1 MSWNLQAWNSSPKNK
16 PLETPRVSEPYVEA
30 PTQRVLLLDDR
41 EDFRDAL
48 EEYLVSRF
56 YLVTAVGNGVEGIQ
70 KLVKETFDLI
80 ICDMMMPK
88 LDGEMFYWA
97 VTRIRPAA
105 AQRFIFITGHQNDP
119 KIQAF
124 FQRVNATILV
134 KPFKFEALHSAIQ
147 DVLTKLR

>member
-1 MSWNLQAWNSSPKNK
+1 MPRNERKESDRIFSAAIEDAPMPRSKSPT
-16 PLETPRVSEPYVEA
+16 L
-30 PTQRVLLLDDR
+30 RVLLLED
-41 EDFRDAL
+41 ENDFRDVV
-48 EEYLVSRF
+48 EHYLSSRG
-56 YLVTAVGNGVEGIQ
+56 YRVTAVSNGVEGVRALM
-70 KLVKETFDLI
+70 KNAFDVI

-88 LDGEMFYWA
+88 LDGEMFFWA
-97 VTRIRPAA
+97 ATRIRPAA